1 MSRKKSISPY
11 WILLNSFIVII
22 FIGTVLLTLPVS
34 SATGERITIV
44 DSLFT
49 TTSAVA
55 VTGLVVNDVSTTFSL
70 FGKTVII
77 VLIQLGGLGIMT
89 FSSIIVLL
97 VSKKISYR
105 TKKIVQE
112 DLNYNTLFDIQKY
125 IKNVV
130 KTVLFIEFVGAFCL
144 FFTFIKKY
152 SFWKAVYYSV
162 FHSVS
167 AFCNAGFTLFSSNLE
182 GYKSSTPVNLVI
194 CALIILGGIGF
205 AALNNIHLYIRK
217 KIKGN
222 QNKIRLSL
230 TTKMAVLMSV
240 VLIIA
245 GTLITFIV
253 ESYNP
258 ATLQSFSM
266 HDKILASLFQ
276 SVTTR
281 TAGFQT
287 LNLAD
292 MRIATLILYIFLMYI
307 GASPGSTGGGI
318 KTTTL
323 GVIIL
328 GVYST
333 LTNREDIEIKR
344 KKIAWDVF
352 NKATSI
358 IFISLTYII
367 CIVFLLSILE
377 DNAGFLDLVFETVS
391 AFGTV
396 GLSLNL
402 TPELGSVSKLLIA
415 LTMFIGRVGP
425 LTVAMA
431 LSEYSKRK
439 GIYKYPVEDVQV
451 G

>member
-11 WILLNSFIVII
+11 WILLDSFIVII
-22 FIGTVLLTLPVS
+22 FIGTVLLTLPIS
-34 SATGERITIV
+34 SATGVRVSII

-77 VLIQLGGLGIMT
+77 ILIQLGGLGIMT

-97 VSKKISYR
+97 ISKKISYR

-130 KTVLFIEFVGAFCL
+130 KTVFFIEFIGAFLL
-144 FFTFIKKY
+144 FFTFIKRY
-152 SFWKAVYYSV
+152 SLWKAVYYSV

-167 AFCNAGFTLFSSNLE
+167 AFCNAGFSLFSANLAE
-182 GYKSSTPVNLVI
+182 YKSNISVNVI
-194 CALIILGGIGF
+194 ISSLIILGGIGF
-205 AALNNIHLYIRK
+205 AVLSNIHSYIRK
-217 KIKGN
+217 KLKN
-222 QNKIRLSL
+222 DRNKIRLSL
-230 TTKMAVLMSV
+230 TTKMAVLVSV
-240 VLIIA
+240 ILIAA
-245 GTLITFIV
+245 GAVITLIV

-258 ATLQSFSM
+258 ATLQNFTI
-266 HDKILASLFQ
+266 HDKILTSFFQ

-287 LNLAD
+287 MDLAN
-292 MRIATLILYIFLMYI
+292 MRVATLILYIFLMYI
-307 GASPGSTGGGI
+307 GASPGSTGGGV
-318 KTTTL
+318 KTTTI

-333 LTNREDIEIKR
+333 LTSREDIEIKR

-352 NKATSI
+352 NKAASI
-358 IFISLTYII
+358 VFISLTYII
-367 CIVFLLSILE
+367 CIVFFLSLLE
-377 DNAGFLDLVFETVS
+377 KNKGFLELVFETVS

-396 GLSLNL
+396 GLSLNI
-402 TPELGSVSKLLIA
+402 TPELGNISKLLIA

-431 LSEYSKRK
+431 LSEHNKRK
-439 GIYKYPVEDVQV
+439 GTYKYPVEDVQV

>member
-1 MSRKKSISPY
+1 MSRKKSMSPY
-11 WILLNSFIVII
+11 WILLDSFIVII
-22 FIGTVLLTLPVS
+22 FIGTVLLTLPIS
-34 SATGERITIV
+34 SATGERVPVI

-77 VLIQLGGLGIMT
+77 ILIQLGGLGIMT

-130 KTVLFIEFVGAFCL
+130 KTVLFIEITGAICL
-144 FFTFIKKY
+144 FFTFIKEY
-152 SFWKAVYYSV
+152 SFWKAIYYSV

-167 AFCNAGFTLFSSNLE
+167 AFCNAGFSLFSDNLGGYRSNV
-182 GYKSSTPVNLVI
+182 SVNIVV
-194 CALIILGGIGF
+194 CFLIILGGIGF
-205 AALNNIHLYIRK
+205 AALNNIHLYIKK
-217 KIKGN
+217 KIKRDK
-222 QNKIRLSL
+222 NKIRLSL
-230 TTKMAVLMSV
+230 TTKMAVSMSII
-240 VLIIA
+240 LIIA
-245 GTLITFIV
+245 GFLITIAV
-253 ESYNP
+253 ESHNP
-258 ATLQSFSM
+258 ATFQNLSI

-287 LNLAD
+287 INLSY
-292 MRIATLILYIFLMYI
+292 MRIATLISYIFLMYI

-318 KTTTL
+318 KTTTI

-352 NKATSI
+352 NKASAI
-358 IFISLTYII
+358 ICISLTYII
-367 CIVFLLSILE
+367 CVVFLLSLLE
-377 DNAGFLDLVFETVS
+377 QNMGFLELVFETVS

-396 GLSLNL
+396 GLSLDI
-402 TPELGSVSKLLIA
+402 TPDLGSISKLLIA

-431 LSEYSKRK
+431 LSEHGKRK
-439 GIYKYPVEDVQV
+439 GTYKYPVEDVQV

>member
-1 MSRKKSISPY
+1 MSRKRSISPY
-11 WILLNSFIVII
+11 WILLDSFIVII
-22 FIGTVLLTLPVS
+22 FIGTILLTLPIS
-34 SATGERITIV
+34 SATGVRVPVI

-77 VLIQLGGLGIMT
+77 ILIQLGGLGIMT

-125 IKNVV
+125 IKNVI
-130 KTVLFIEFVGAFCL
+130 KTVLFIEFLGAFCL

-162 FHSVS
+162 FHSIS
-167 AFCNAGFTLFSSNLE
+167 AFCNAGFSLFSDNLGGYRSNI
-182 GYKSSTPVNLVI
+182 SVNVVI
-194 CALIILGGIGF
+194 CTLIVFGGIGF
-205 AALNNIHLYIRK
+205 AALNNIHLYIKKRIRNDK
-217 KIKGN
+217 NKIK
-222 QNKIRLSL
+222 LSL

-240 VLIIA
+240 VLIVA
-245 GTLITFIV
+245 GLLITFAV
-253 ESYNP
+253 ESHNP
-258 ATLQSFSM
+258 ATLQSFSL

-287 LNLAD
+287 MDLVH
-292 MRIATLILYIFLMYI
+292 MRIATLISYIFLMYI

-318 KTTTL
+318 KTTTI

-358 IFISLTYII
+358 VFISLTYII
-367 CIVFLLSILE
+367 CIVFLLSLLE
-377 DNAGFLDLVFETVS
+377 KNKEFLELVFETVS

-402 TPELGSVSKLLIA
+402 TSELGSISKLLIA

-431 LSEYSKRK
+431 LSEHGKRR
-439 GIYKYPVEDVQV
+439 GSYKYPVEDVQV

>member
-1 MSRKKSISPY
+1 MSRKKSISHY
-11 WILLNSFIVII
+11 WILLDSFLIII
-22 FIGTVLLTLPVS
+22 FIGTVLLTLPIS
-34 SATGERITIV
+34 SATGERVPVI

-77 VLIQLGGLGIMT
+77 ILIQLGGLGIMT

-97 VSKKISYR
+97 ISKKISYR

-130 KTVLFIEFVGAFCL
+130 KTVLFIEFLGAFCL

-167 AFCNAGFTLFSSNLE
+167 AFCNAGFSLFSDNLGGYRSNI
-182 GYKSSTPVNLVI
+182 SVNIVI
-194 CALIILGGIGF
+194 CSLIVLGGIGF
-205 AALNNIHLYIRK
+205 AALNNIHLYIKK
-217 KIKGN
+217 KIKRDK
-222 QNKIRLSL
+222 NKIRLNL
-230 TTKMAVLMSV
+230 TTKMAVLMSAI
-240 VLIIA
+240 LIAA
-245 GTLITFIV
+245 GILVTFVI
-253 ESYNP
+253 EANNP
-258 ATLQSFSM
+258 ATLQNFSM

-287 LNLAD
+287 MDLAN
-292 MRIATLILYIFLMYI
+292 MRIATLISYIFFMYI

-318 KTTTL
+318 KTTTI

-333 LTNREDIEIKR
+333 LTNREDIEIKK

-358 IFISLTYII
+358 VFISLTYII
-367 CIVFLLSILE
+367 CIVFFLSLLE
-377 DNAGFLDLVFETVS
+377 KNKGFLELVFETVS

-396 GLSLNL
+396 GLSLNI
-402 TPELGSVSKLLIA
+402 TPDLGSISKLLIA

-431 LSEYSKRK
+431 LSAHSKRR
-439 GIYKYPVEDVQV
+439 GSYKYPVEDVQV

>member
-11 WILLNSFIVII
+11 WILLDSFIVII
-22 FIGTVLLTLPVS
+22 FIGTVLLTLPIS
-34 SATGERITIV
+34 SATGERVPVI

-55 VTGLVVNDVSTTFSL
+55 VTGLVVNDVSTAFSL

-77 VLIQLGGLGIMT
+77 ILIQLGGLGIMT

-97 VSKKISYR
+97 ISKKISYR

-130 KTVLFIEFVGAFCL
+130 KTVLFIEFLGAFCL

-152 SFWKAVYYSV
+152 SFGKAVYYSV

-167 AFCNAGFTLFSSNLE
+167 AFCNAGFSLFPDNLGGYRSNV
-182 GYKSSTPVNLVI
+182 SVNAVI
-194 CALIILGGIGF
+194 CSLIILGGIGF
-205 AALNNIHLYIRK
+205 AALNNIHLYIK
-217 KIKGN
+217 KKVKRDKH
-222 QNKIRLSL
+222 KIRLSL
-230 TTKMAVLMSV
+230 TTKMAVFMSV

-245 GTLITFIV
+245 GTLVTLAI
-253 ESYNP
+253 ESGNP
-258 ATLQSFSM
+258 ATLQSFSI
-266 HDKILASLFQ
+266 HDKMLASLFQ

-287 LNLAD
+287 IDLAQ
-292 MRIATLILYIFLMYI
+292 MRTATLISYIFLMYI

-318 KTTTL
+318 KTTTI

-358 IFISLTYII
+358 VFISLTYII
-367 CIVFLLSILE
+367 CIIFFLSLLE
-377 DNAGFLDLVFETVS
+377 KNKGFLELVFETVS

-396 GLSLNL
+396 GLSLNV
-402 TPELGSVSKLLIA
+402 TPELGNISKLLIA

-431 LSEYSKRK
+431 LSEHSKRK
-439 GIYKYPVEDVQV
+439 GSYKYPVEDVQV